1 MFLSLRIGDQA
12 HFEFHLKNWKK
23 RIGCDE
29 VETQPELRVLDDSPK
44 TAIRRPF
51 PSVCNILSSTKT
63 GNDIIQFYEKNN
75 VLQEEHRAVLLN
87 TITKYLEVNGYD
99 CSLSEC
105 ADIEKQICK
114 IFPTEELVIIAFVF
128 N

>member
-12 HFEFHLKNWKK
+12 HFEFNLKNWKK

-29 VETQPELRVLDDSPK
+29 VVTQAELKVLDDSPK
-44 TAIRRPF
+44 TAIKRSF

-75 VLQEEHRAVLLN
+75 VLQEEHRTVLLN

-128 N
+128 V